1 MSPLFLAA
9 LAWIGCKEAEVQAP
23 NVVLLTLDT
32 TRADRLGSYGYE
44 KARTETLDAL
54 AASGRRFSRAYAPV
68 PLTIPSHVTLFTGL
82 EVHHHGV
89 RSNSREMLESR
100 FNTMAEILQAYGYH
114 TGAATAA
121 FVTQASWGFGQGFKE
136 YLDEIPKE
144 PTKKRS
150 RWHEERRAD
159 LVVDDALSI
168 LERAPLEQPTFLWV
182 HLFDPHAPYDAP
194 EGYDGGPYDAE
205 LAFVDDQVQ
214 RLVDR
219 LGDSPTL
226 WVVAGDHGEG
236 LGEHGQL
243 FHGQYVYNDTQL
255 VPLFFSGP
263 GIAAEV
269 VDQPVG
275 LVDVL
280 PTLLD
285 ALGFPIPEGLDGRV
299 QPGNPHPIPLES
311 HELRNQF
318 GYAPHRGL
326 VEGHWKLIA
335 TPRPELY
342 DQRND
347 PDEVH
352 DLAAEKPEVVSAL
365 LQTLEAMEI
374 PELDT
379 RGEGSIDPE
388 TVARLAALGYVASD
402 HSVPGEALPDPK
414 DRQDVLVLLQRSKA
428 AEDNGRIDAAIALAE
443 EAVALDPKLVLAR
456 SRLALLSMSKG
467 DPLESVR
474 WARSAL
480 ELNPDVLGVA
490 IAAIM
495 AHNRAEQPK
504 EAWALCEDLLERE
517 PHSSHVA
524 ETCMTTLMGQRR
536 RPEAE
541 ALGRAF
547 LESHPEAVSVAARLG
562 MLLATRA
569 RFLEAHEFL
578 LAGLESPFPLRGL
591 RQHLGMMRLAGGQL
605 GEAMA
610 LFRQELVDFPDNDRA
625 RESLARLLDKEQRHD
640 EQLEQ
645 LEILLSRHPESR
657 RYQQARAEVLL
668 EMGDLDGC
676 QLALQAAMNAGGEND
691 PDLLLVLANLQ
702 AARGDMEL
710 GKETFE
716 RASALKAA
724 AQEGDK
730 K

>member
-1 MSPLFLAA
+1 M
-9 LAWIGCKEAEVQAP
+9 GCKQAEAPAP

-32 TRADRLGSYGYE
+32 TRADRLGSYGHAA
-44 KARTETLDAL
+44 ARTETLDAL
-54 AASGRRFSRAYAPV
+54 AASGRRFSRAYSPV
-68 PLTIPSHVTLFTGL
+68 PLTIPSHVTLHTGL

-89 RSNSREMLESR
+89 RSNSREMLENR
-100 FNTMAEILQAYGYH
+100 FNTMAEILQAHGYY

-136 YLDEIPKE
+136 YLDDIPRE

-168 LERAPLEQPTFLWV
+168 LEHAPAAQPTFLWV
-182 HLFDPHAPYDAP
+182 HLFDPHAPYLAP
-194 EGYDGGPYDAE
+194 EGSEGGPYDAE

-214 RLVDR
+214 RLVDG
-219 LGDSPTL
+219 LGDAPTL
-226 WVVAGDHGEG
+226 WVIAGDHGEG

-255 VPLFFSGP
+255 VPLIFSGP
-263 GIAAEV
+263 GVAAEV

-285 ALGFPIPEGLDGRV
+285 TLGLPIPEGLDGRV
-299 QPGNPHPIPLES
+299 QPGNPHPIPLET

-318 GYAPHRGL
+318 GYAPHKGL
-326 VEGHWKLIA
+326 VDGHWKLIA

-342 DQRND
+342 DQRAD
-347 PDEVH
+347 LAEVH
-352 DLAAEKPEVVSAL
+352 DVAAENPEVVRTL
-365 LQTLEAMEI
+365 LQTLSAMEI
-374 PELDT
+374 PELNT
-379 RGEGSIDPE
+379 RGEGAIDPE

-402 HSVPGEALPDPK
+402 HSVPGEVLPDPK
-414 DRQDVLVLLQRSKA
+414 DRQEVLRLLQRSKN
-428 AEDNGRIDAAIALAE
+428 AEEGDRIDEAIALAE
-443 EAVALDPKLVLAR
+443 EAVEMDPKLVLAR
-456 SRLALLSMSKG
+456 SRLALLSMGKG
-467 DPLESVR
+467 DALGSVR

-480 ELNPDVLGVA
+480 ALNPDVLGVA

-495 AHNRAEQPK
+495 AHNRAGQAE
-504 EAWALCEDLLERE
+504 EAWALCEDLLARE
-517 PHSSHVA
+517 PDSSHA
-524 ETCMTTLMGQRR
+524 TETCMTTLMGQRR

-541 ALGRAF
+541 ALARAF
-547 LESHPEAVSVAARLG
+547 LEDHPEAVSVAARLG

-578 LAGLESPFPLRGL
+578 QAGLESPFPLRGL
-591 RQHLGMMRLAGGQL
+591 RQHLGMMRLAQEQH

-610 LFRQELVDFPDNDRA
+610 LFRQELLDFPDNDKA
-625 RESLARLLDKEQRHD
+625 RESLARLLDKEERHD

-645 LEILLSRHPESR
+645 LEVLLARHPESR

-702 AARGDMEL
+702 AARGDLES
-710 GKETFE
+710 GKKTFE
-716 RASALKAA
+716 RANALKKAEV
-724 AQEGDK
+724 EGK